1 MDQGDVIKAT
11 ENLKAALQWRKDFD
25 AAALVSAMTE
35 EGNASYKKLL
45 ERENS
50 TGKIY
55 IRGYDKDG
63 RALMYMRPG
72 RENTAVEEDQMKHLV
87 WNLEKAIA
95 CTNRKSKELGAK
107 EPLEKVNLVIDYD
120 GFTLSNAPSLS
131 ASLFTLDILQKH
143 FPERMY
149 RAYVLNPPFVFQAF
163 WAVVKPFVDATTK
176 EKIVFCTGAK
186 GMHLLHERIDR
197 IDKLELVTNG
207 TATREFV
214 SKSYL
219 NLPFNIGFDEEDHVV
234 ESNC

>member
-35 EGNASYKKLL
+35 KGNASYKKLL

-120 GFTLSNAPSLS
+120 GFTLTNAPSLS

-219 NLPFNIGFDEEDHVV
+219 NLPFNIGFDEEDDVV